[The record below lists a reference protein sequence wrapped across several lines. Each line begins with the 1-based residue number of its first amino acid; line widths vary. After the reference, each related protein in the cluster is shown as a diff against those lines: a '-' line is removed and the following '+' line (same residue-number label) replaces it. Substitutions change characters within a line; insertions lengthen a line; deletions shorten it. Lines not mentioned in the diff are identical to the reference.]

1 MAVQKGNSGVVKIG
15 STTVAQVTS
24 FSVTEEADM
33 LETTAIGDVARN
45 YTPGLRQISGT
56 VECNMDLADAGQE
69 LMEVGDTV
77 SLVLGFDT
85 SAAGNIT
92 GDVIITAANVEMAPD
107 GLATVTFDY
116 QTSTKTGSNSTTN
129 AYTKTMRGNFT
140 PGD

>member
-15 STTVAQVTS
+15 SATVAQVTS

>member
-77 SLVLGFDT
+77 SLVLGFDN
-85 SAAGNIT
+85 SASENIS
-92 GDVIITAANVEMAPD
+92 GSVIITSANVEMAPD

-116 QTSTKTGSNSTTN
+116 QTSLTGSSGT
-129 AYTKTMRGNFT
+129 AYTKNTYATQDLDETN
-140 PGD
+140 

>member
-1 MAVQKGNSGVVKIG
+1 MAVQKGNSGIVKIG

-45 YTPGLRQISGT
+45 YVPGLRQISGT

-69 LMEVGDTV
+69 LLEVGDTV
-77 SLVLGFDT
+77 NLVLGFDT
-85 SAAGNIT
+85 SATENIS
-92 GDVIITAANVEMAPD
+92 GSVIITAANVEMAPD

-116 QTSTKTGSNSTTN
+116 QTSLTGSSGT
-129 AYTKTMRGNFT
+129 AYTKTMRGDLTEGN
-140 PGD
+140 

>member
-1 MAVQKGNSGVVKIG
+1 MAVQKGNNGVVKIG
-15 STTVAQVTS
+15 TQAVAQVTS

-77 SLVLGFDT
+77 SLVLGFDS
-85 SAAGNIT
+85 SATENIT

-129 AYTKTMRGNFT
+129 AYTKTMFGNFT

>member
-77 SLVLGFDT
+77 SLVLGFDN
-85 SAAGNIT
+85 SASENIS
-92 GDVIITAANVEMAPD
+92 GSVIITSANVEMAPD

-116 QTSTKTGSNSTTN
+116 QTSLTGSSGT
-129 AYTKTMRGNFT
+129 AYTKTMRGDFT
-140 PGD
+140 PGN

>member
-56 VECNMDLADAGQE
+56 V
-69 LMEVGDTV
+69 
-77 SLVLGFDT
+77 
-85 SAAGNIT
+85 
-92 GDVIITAANVEMAPD
+92 
-107 GLATVTFDY
+107 
-116 QTSTKTGSNSTTN
+116 
-129 AYTKTMRGNFT
+129 
-140 PGD
+140 